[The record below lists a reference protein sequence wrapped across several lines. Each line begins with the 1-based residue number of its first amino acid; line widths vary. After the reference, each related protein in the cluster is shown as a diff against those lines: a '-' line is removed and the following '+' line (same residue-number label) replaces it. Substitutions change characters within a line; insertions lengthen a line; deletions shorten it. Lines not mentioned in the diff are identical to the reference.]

1 MTDIAEIFAPR
12 PAPNTKPEYTNSDD
26 TDIMG
31 KEDFLTLLVA
41 QLQNQDPLNPDD
53 ATEFT
58 SQLAEF
64 SSLEQLQNLNDSMEG
79 LANAQQQSDRFATM
93 GLMGQEVV
101 YADSSFTFDG
111 DPVKVG
117 YQLDGTASSV
127 TMTIQDETGSTVATL
142 HPTELRKGDHFLEW
156 DGLDSEGNELPAGK
170 YDIVLQANAAG
181 ENSTI
186 AILPLVQSE
195 VTGVD
200 FSNSSGEAM
209 IHTLAGAEISAGLI
223 IAVYQQ
229 EQTHTKNITEENEEE
244 SSALGDAIDGVV
256 DEVVDEVVD
265 DLTEGVTGTSTSQQ
279 TGKSAPTDEEQI
291 EQDRLQHLLAG

>member
-1 MTDIAEIFAPR
+1 MTDIAEIFAP
-12 PAPNTKPEYTNSDD
+12 PVAANSTPKYAKSSDE
-26 TDIMG
+26 DIMG

-64 SSLEQLQNLNDSMEG
+64 SSLEQLQNLNESMES
-79 LANAQQQSDRFATM
+79 LASAQQQADKFATM

-101 YADSSFTFDG
+101 YADSTFTFDG

-127 TMTIQDETGSTVATL
+127 TMTIQDEAGSTVATL
-142 HPTELRKGDHFLEW
+142 HPTELKKGDHFLEW

-170 YDIVLQANAAG
+170 YNIVLQASAAG
-181 ENSTI
+181 DGNTI
-186 AILPLVQSE
+186 AVSPLVQSE

-223 IAVYQQ
+223 IAVYQP
-229 EQTHTKNITEENEEE
+229 EQTHTKNITEEDEE
-244 SSALGDAIDGVV
+244 SSAFEDAIDGVV
-256 DEVVDEVVD
+256 DDI
-265 DLTEGVTGTSTSQQ
+265 TEGVTRTSTPQQ
-279 TGKSAPTDEEQI
+279 TNESAPTDEEQI
-291 EQDRLQHLLAG
+291 EQDRLQHSMAG

>member
-1 MTDIAEIFAPR
+1 MTDIAEIFAP
-12 PAPNTKPEYTNSDD
+12 PVAANSTPKYAQSSDE
-26 TDIMG
+26 DIMG

-64 SSLEQLQNLNDSMEG
+64 SSLEQLQNLNESMES
-79 LANAQQQSDRFATM
+79 LASAQQQADKFATM

-101 YADSSFTFDG
+101 YADSTFTFDG

-127 TMTIQDETGSTVATL
+127 TMTIQDEAGSTVATL
-142 HPTELRKGDHFLEW
+142 HPTELKKGDHFLEW

-170 YDIVLQANAAG
+170 YNIVLQASAAG
-181 ENSTI
+181 DGNTI
-186 AILPLVQSE
+186 AVSPLVQSE

-223 IAVYQQ
+223 IAVYQP
-229 EQTHTKNITEENEEE
+229 EQTHTKNITEEDEE
-244 SSALGDAIDGVV
+244 SSAFEDAIDGVV
-256 DEVVDEVVD
+256 DDI
-265 DLTEGVTGTSTSQQ
+265 TEGVTRTSTPQQ
-279 TGKSAPTDEEQI
+279 TNESAPTDEEQI
-291 EQDRLQHLLAG
+291 EQDRLQHSMAG